1 MKNFLF
7 ENYVL
12 INLIVVF
19 IAAFTGCVLLK
30 KYKETP
36 VKYFI
41 YFLIYVF
48 ITEFLGS
55 YARILNQLGLY
66 HLIDNTVFKYNFWWY
81 TLTWYIGS
89 AIFFTWYFRRIVKAD
104 FLKKILQ
111 YALIVFLIISFVSI
125 ACDFSQ
131 FFKGTFNFIRIGNM
145 SIIML
150 SVTFYLSEILHTEK
164 ILKFYKDIH
173 FYISVIVLI
182 WLFVTIPLVHFVCG
196 DASSDPKQAEL
207 KWLIM
212 LFADMFMYLS
222 FTFALLFSNPKNELI
237 N

>member
-1 MKNFLF
+1 MKNFLL
-7 ENYVL
+7 ENYMFF
-12 INLIVVF
+12 NLAVVF
-19 IAAFTGCVLLK
+19 IAASTGCFLFK
-30 KYKETP
+30 KYQHTV

-48 ITEFLGS
+48 VSEILGS
-55 YARILNQLGLY
+55 YARILNYIGLY
-66 HLIDNTVFKYNFWWY
+66 HIVDNTVFKFNFWWH

-89 AIFFTWYFRRIVKAD
+89 AVFFTWYFRKIIKAD
-104 FLKKILQ
+104 FLKKILW

-125 ACDFSQ
+125 ALDYSH

-150 SVTFYLSEILHTEK
+150 SVAFYLSEILHSEK
-164 ILKFYKDIH
+164 ILEFYKDIH

-196 DASSDPKQAEL
+196 DASSDPNQAEL

-212 LFADMFMYLS
+212 LFANMFMYLS
-222 FTFALLFSNPKNELI
+222 FAFALLFSKPKNESF